1 MASIDVVSYGH
12 INRPRKLSDRFRN
25 LVQQMASENGVCM
38 ELVQRL
44 KFEDFL
50 GFRRAITAY
59 SRATGYLRIDDDD
72 DSIDYIRKYR
82 IMVTAINFQR
92 EVVALRPVG
101 HPDRALSC
109 AKLARSLMTRDEQ
122 THDVR
127 PQDEANAL
135 ERETIS
141 LRPAGHP
148 DRASS
153 CASLA
158 DSIQIRFNRICARLG
173 LPHKVVDLQRE
184 AVTLR
189 SEGHVD
195 HEQSRVNLV
204 RSLWML
210 YKYSRSSHHHMDEAI
225 ALEREVL
232 ALHPAGPQHHAL
244 SCSELASSLRL
255 RQDHISK
262 YHILITAI
270 DLQREVVALRPA
282 GHPDRALS
290 CANLAN
296 SLQKLYERMGK
307 DLRTHY
313 DRTGNFRFLITAV
326 DLQREVVALRPAD
339 HLDRALSC
347 ASLASSLW
355 VLYNC
360 KGANHHMD
368 EAIAMER
375 EVLALQ
381 PAGPID
387 HASRCASLADVLRT
401 HYDRTR
407 KLRLLIKA
415 VDLQREVVALRPADH
430 PDHAL
435 SCAKLARSL
444 MTHYKRTYDVRPL
457 DEAITLEREAVSL
470 RPAGHPDRASSCAS
484 LAKSLR
490 MRCDRTFDLRLLT
503 EAVDLQREV
512 VGLQPARHPDRK
524 RYSEELANSLQ
535 KLYERTGD
543 DRLLDE
549 TINFQREV
557 LAFHP
562 REHQE
567 HGLHCRNL
575 SMSLWTRYKRTGDDR
590 LLDETIDLQREA
602 INLLGRRTNVFRNR
616 SIRALSYASLANS
629 LWALYERSGN
639 DHHLNE
645 AIDLDRKALALR
657 PPGDPHRASSCASL
671 AISLMTRYERTREDQ
686 LRIEA
691 ISLEREAIALRP
703 QGHPDRPLYCVNL
716 AVSLMARYE
725 HSGDEDLL
733 HQVVALANEI
743 VAVVSVHA
751 AWRVLSSLAWV
762 HLQYTS
768 SFYNVSE
775 AVACLLRSL
784 EKEPD
789 NIFQAVSTLRAY
801 IDDTWDHRLVH
812 ERVELCAVYQR
823 FAALLPLLASPV
835 LDLQP
840 QLKALR
846 ECSHIG
852 SDAFVNA
859 ALAGR
864 PTLGVETL
872 ELAQG
877 VIWSQ
882 SVHRRDPQFKD
893 VPDHLASKLQD
904 VLKNM
909 EMRSASETC
918 SSLAQ
923 RDAQH
928 SHSSYLYT
936 LVREIRTLP
945 GLDRFMLGE
954 TFETLRA
961 AAIHH
966 PVVVLVSARDHHYA
980 FAMAP
985 WLTQGSGL
993 VSLDL
998 RDEDLQNLL
1007 FTTGATRPRRSGIAL
1022 EETQAS
1028 AGRAPLKKTAC
1039 SSSGLLDGQLTTLW
1053 HKVVKPVLDHLGLQ
1067 ASGQI
1072 AFIVDVR

>member
-1 MASIDVVSYGH
+1 MAPIDVVLH
-12 INRPRKLSDRFRN
+12 RRLNHPRELSDRFRN
-25 LVQQMASENGVCM
+25 LLEQMASESGARMSHNI
-38 ELVQRL
+38 ELEQM
-44 KFEDFL
+44 FAFWDFL
-50 GFRRAITAY
+50 GIHPAAARC
-59 SRATGYLRIDDDD
+59 SRTTRYLRIDDDD
-72 DSIDYIRKYR
+72 DGDDDGDSIDYIRKYR
-82 IMVTAINFQR
+82 IMVTAINLQR
-92 EVVALRPVG
+92 EVVALRPAG

-109 AKLARSLMTRDEQ
+109 AKLARSLITRYER

-127 PQDEANAL
+127 PLNEAITL
-135 ERETIS
+135 ERETVS
-141 LRPAGHP
+141 LRPAGQP

-158 DSIQIRFNRICARLG
+158 YSIQIRFNRICARLG
-173 LPHKVVDLQRE
+173 LPHKVIDLQRE
-184 AVTLR
+184 AVALR
-189 SEGHVD
+189 PAGHVD
-195 HEQSRVNLV
+195 YEQSRVNLV

-232 ALHPAGPQHHAL
+232 ALHPAGSQHHAL

-262 YHILITAI
+262 YRILITAI
-270 DLQREVVALRPA
+270 NLQREVVALRPA

-313 DRTGNFRFLITAV
+313 DRTGDLRLLITAV
-326 DLQREVVALRPAD
+326 DLQREVVAFRPAD
-339 HLDRALSC
+339 HPDRVLFC
-347 ASLASSLW
+347 ASLANSLW

-360 KGANHHMD
+360 TGADHHMD

-381 PAGPID
+381 SAGPID
-387 HASRCASLADVLRT
+387 HASC
-401 HYDRTR
+401 
-407 KLRLLIKA
+407 
-415 VDLQREVVALRPADH
+415 
-430 PDHAL
+430 
-435 SCAKLARSL
+435 CAKLARSL
-444 MTHYKRTYDVRPL
+444 ITRYERTHDVRPL
-457 DEAITLEREAVSL
+457 NEAITLEREAISL

-484 LAKSLR
+484 LANSLR

-503 EAVDLQREV
+503 EAVDLQCEV
-512 VGLQPARHPDRK
+512 VALQPARHPDRK
-524 RYSEELANSLQ
+524 KSSEELANSLQ

-549 TINFQREV
+549 TINLQREV

-562 REHQE
+562 PEHRD

-575 SMSLWTRYKRTGDDR
+575 SMSLWTRYKRTGDDH
-590 LLDETIDLQREA
+590 LLDESIDLQREA
-602 INLLGRRTNVFRNR
+602 INLLGRKTNVFRKR

-691 ISLEREAIALRP
+691 RSLEREAIALRP

-716 AVSLMARYE
+716 AASLTAHYE

-733 HQVVALANEI
+733 HQAVGLANEI
-743 VAVVSVHA
+743 VAVVNVHA

-762 HLQYTS
+762 HFQYTS

-775 AVACLLRSL
+775 AVACLLRIL

-801 IDDTWDHRLVH
+801 IDHTWDHRLVH
-812 ERVELCAVYQR
+812 ERVELSDVYQR
-823 FAALLPLLASPV
+823 FATLLPLLASLV

-859 ALAGR
+859 ALAGK

-882 SVHRRDPQFKD
+882 SVHRRDPQLKD
-893 VPDHLASKLQD
+893 VPDYLASQLQD
-904 VLKNM
+904 LLRNIATG
-909 EMRSASETC
+909 SASE
-918 SSLAQ
+918 SYNSLTQ
-923 RDAQH
+923 RDIQH
-928 SHSSYLYT
+928 SHSSNLYA

-954 TFETLRA
+954 NFETLRA

-966 PVVVLVSARDHHYA
+966 PVAVLVSARDHHYA
-980 FAMAP
+980 FVMAP

-1007 FTTGATRPRRSGIAL
+1007 FTTGATRLRRGGIAL

-1039 SSSGLLDGQLTTLW
+1039 SSSGHLDGQLSTLW
-1053 HKVVKPVLDHLGLQ
+1053 HKVVKPVLDHLGLK
-1067 ASGQI
+1067 ASHL
-1072 AFIVDVR
+1072 IVSVVYEG